1 MRYFFHF
8 VSDDRTYEDNV
19 GQSFSSLE
27 NALTEARSMAARA
40 QSDAPSGH
48 DQFICV
54 VNSKGEELARFAIG
68 AREEKPGL
76 ITKERD

>member
-8 VSDDRTYEDNV
+8 VSDDSTYEDNA

-27 NALTEARSMAARA
+27 DALAEARSMAARA
-40 QSDAPSGH
+40 EPDAPPGH

-68 AREEKPGL
+68 ARGEKPGL
-76 ITKERD
+76 ITKEPD